1 MNSMVRLGGTLLAIS
16 AIAALALGATNQ
28 VTAPVIEQRNIQA
41 NNELRKAVLPEAK
54 EFKEMKEDTYKGLG
68 DDLIA
73 EVYEGL
79 DGSEVVGYT
88 LKAKPSG
95 YGGEIEVM
103 VGISSEGQVTGVD
116 IGNMSETAGLGA
128 KAKDDAFKGQYKGKT
143 AEPLEVAT
151 GSTTADNQI
160 LAISGATITSTAVTT
175 GVNAAIDVFNS
186 ALNK

>member
-68 DDLIA
+68 DGLIA

-103 VGISSEGQVTGVD
+103 VGISS
-116 IGNMSETAGLGA
+116 
-128 KAKDDAFKGQYKGKT
+128 
-143 AEPLEVAT
+143 
-151 GSTTADNQI
+151 
-160 LAISGATITSTAVTT
+160 
-175 GVNAAIDVFNS
+175 
-186 ALNK
+186 

>member
-54 EFKEMKEDTYKGLG
+54 EFKEMDKSTYKNLG
-68 DDLIA
+68 DNLIA

-95 YGGEIEVM
+95 YGGEVEVM
-103 VGISSEGQVTGVD
+103 VGISSDGQVTGVD

-143 AEPLEVAT
+143 AEPLEVAK

>member
-28 VTAPVIEQRNIQA
+28 VTAPVIEQRNIQE

-54 EFKEMKEDTYKGLG
+54 EFKEMDKSTYKDLG
-68 DDLIA
+68 DGLIA

-103 VGISSEGQVTGVD
+103 VGISSEGQVTVLTLV
-116 IGNMSETAGLGA
+116 ICQ
-128 KAKDDAFKGQYKGKT
+128 KQQV
-143 AEPLEVAT
+143 LE
-151 GSTTADNQI
+151 QK
-160 LAISGATITSTAVTT
+160 LRMMHLR
-175 GVNAAIDVFNS
+175 VNTKEKLLS
-186 ALNK
+186 LLK